1 MVKSLED
8 GADDDIDLDDLHIYG
23 YADMDRGYPHIFIIR
38 YMYLTDLVD
47 CLMECF
53 IFFSLMRRLSYC

>member
-38 YMYLTDLVD
+38 YLTGLVD
-47 CLMECF
+47 CLIECF
-53 IFFSLMRRLSYC
+53 ILFSLMRRFSYC